1 MSTVAEIRDALKQLP
16 VQEAQNIAQ
25 WLQQYLECQGDT
37 KTPSASQTRLKVP
50 DYATRRRMILGD
62 KVLPNMV
69 LLGREQE
76 RW

>member
-1 MSTVAEIRDALKQLP
+1 MVESLVVQSLCLWTGNAAGDFRLFTV
-16 VQEAQNIAQ
+16 
-25 WLQQYLECQGDT
+25 
-37 KTPSASQTRLKVP
+37 
-50 DYATRRRMILGD
+50 MILGD

>member
-1 MSTVAEIRDALKQLP
+1 MTGTMERWRHEGNPNSGTDP
-16 VQEAQNIAQ
+16 F
-25 WLQQYLECQGDT
+25 
-37 KTPSASQTRLKVP
+37 RLP
-50 DYATRRRMILGD
+50 DYAARRRMILGD